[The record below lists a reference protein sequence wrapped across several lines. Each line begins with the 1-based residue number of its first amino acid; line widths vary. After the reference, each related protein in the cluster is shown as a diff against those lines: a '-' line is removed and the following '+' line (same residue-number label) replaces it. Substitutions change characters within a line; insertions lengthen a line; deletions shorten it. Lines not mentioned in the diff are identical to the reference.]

1 MRIFLVRRYDLNA
14 LASLIRDWSNES
26 LLSGHALATF
36 LLTENLNDLHPLIVN
51 NPRVAQIKIDLPSSG
66 ELLDG
71 FRVMAPFVSDR
82 SG

>member
-1 MRIFLVRRYDLNA
+1 
-14 LASLIRDWSNES
+14 
-26 LLSGHALATF
+26 
-36 LLTENLNDLHPLIVN
+36 LNDLHPLIVN